1 MLKSQ
6 AGKRVEL
13 PQSQTSQYLEHQ
25 HCESVRG
32 VYQTMQSSGLYKFTF
47 APVDSMW
54 NQLNTVIYELDRL
67 PEESFKEMIEVIARL
82 SEARDELRLARFLF
96 DVEEIN
102 RVYRLI
108 LRNKAVLR
116 CKRILDKA
124 LHAWPT
130 SGGKQLQDVLKRNQM
145 SVEDV

>member
-1 MLKSQ
+1 MLKRN
-6 AGKRVEL
+6 AGKPVEL
-13 PQSQTSQYLEHQ
+13 PQSKESKCLEHQ

-32 VYQTMQSSGLYKFTF
+32 AYQTIQTSSLDKFTF
-47 APVDSMW
+47 ARVDALW
-54 NQLNTVIYELDRL
+54 NELNTVLYELDRL

-102 RVYRLI
+102 PIYRLI

-116 CKRILDKA
+116 SGRILDKV
-124 LHAWPT
+124 LHAWPAH
-130 SGGKQLQDVLKRNQM
+130 
-145 SVEDV
+145 E